1 MGILLISTPY
11 SIQMIPPGIKIK
23 YVTGAISPA
32 LFLLKI
38 FHACGNPDNAITPPD
53 IVANSSKIVIVLVV
67 SYVPLYLY
75 KSFPSS
81 IHEKDSKLNFLII
94 ILASY
99 ILPSS

>member
-1 MGILLISTPY
+1 MLAAGTNPIIFERIMGMLLISMPY
-11 SIQMIPPGIKIK
+11 RIQMIPPGTKIQ

-67 SYVPLYLY
+67 ITHVYANV
-75 KSFPSS
+75 
-81 IHEKDSKLNFLII
+81 
-94 ILASY
+94 
-99 ILPSS
+99 